1 MFFPFRFLN
10 DDLYFCGIQHLI
22 IIDSFNLLQTFELNQ
37 PHYSQLCQECWCNLR
52 FKSVWKTSDRG
63 ARDYEEGLVCC
74 RGGENWEG
82 FQECKLFTPT
92 KVKPEVADESV
103 DDSFDLPIPP
113 DFPLPD
119 AAFAFPKCRVSSSTL
134 ELLQLV
140 KSVSTQYYTII
151 TRKDMI
157 SCQNCISFLG
167 MD

>member
-1 MFFPFRFLN
+1 MKK
-10 DDLYFCGIQHLI
+10 DLYVAEEVRTEKVYRN
-22 IIDSFNLLQTFELNQ
+22 ID
-37 PHYSQLCQECWCNLR
+37 Y
-52 FKSVWKTSDRG
+52 
-63 ARDYEEGLVCC
+63 
-74 RGGENWEG
+74 
-82 FQECKLFTPT
+82 PT

-119 AAFAFPKCRVSSSTL
+119 AAFAFPQCRVSSSTL